1 MPLTDTAIRS
11 KKPGTKPSKYAD
23 GGGLY
28 IEVRPTGTKLWRYR
42 YRIGKA
48 ENIFAI
54 GEYFDDKRNGHV
66 SLEQARRARDDARVL
81 VRQGVHP
88 THQRRQDRLVKL
100 AEATNTFEGVARE
113 WMGKHPDWSSYYR
126 NQIKRNFE
134 VDVFPKIGQTPIREV
149 NAAQLLK
156 ILQDIEN
163 RGAETV
169 ALNVRQ
175 WSSAIFRFAVST
187 LRADS
192 DPAAALKGAIV
203 RPPTKHSRAL
213 SHDELKALVLD
224 INGYAGYR
232 TTVIGLHLLLLTF
245 VRTIEL
251 RSSRWSDIDLDKSE
265 WRVPA
270 GRMKSR
276 KEHIVPL
283 SRQSVELIKE
293 LKTLTGGRDYLF
305 PNYRQPS
312 KFMCATTINRAL
324 ERLGYAGRDGLGFA
338 AHGFRSTAST
348 MLNEAEFRGDA
359 IERQLAH
366 HDRNKTRASY
376 NRAEYLP
383 ERRRM
388 MQQWADYVDQ
398 LRSERAEATP
408 VELPGPSFIE
418 HGSRV
423 EGILVNLRLK
433 A

>member
-1 MPLTDTAIRS
+1 MPLTDTAIRT
-11 KKPGTKPSKYAD
+11 KKPGKTPSKYAD

-28 IEVRPTGTKLWRYR
+28 LEVRPTGTKLWRYR

-54 GEYFDDKRNGHV
+54 GEYFDDKRSGHV

-81 VRQGVHP
+81 VRQGIHP

-100 AEATNTFEGVARE
+100 AEASNTFEGVARE
-113 WMGKHPDWSSYYR
+113 WMGKHTDWSNYYR
-126 NQIKRNFE
+126 NQVKRSFE
-134 VDVFPKIGQTPIREV
+134 VDVFPKIGQLPIREV

-156 ILQDIEN
+156 ILQDIEG

-203 RPPTKHSRAL
+203 RPPTKHSKAL
-213 SHDELKALVLD
+213 THDELKSLVMA
-224 INGYAGYR
+224 ISGYVGYR
-232 TTVIGLHLLLLTF
+232 TTVIALHLLLLTF

-251 RSSRWSDIDLDKSE
+251 RAAQWSEIDLEKAQ

-270 GRMKSR
+270 RRMKMR
-276 KEHIVPL
+276 EAHTIPL
-283 SRQSVELIKE
+283 SRQSIALIEE
-293 LKTLTGGRDYLF
+293 LKTLTGGREYLF
-305 PNYRQPS
+305 PNLRRPNE
-312 KFMCATTINRAL
+312 FMCATTINRAL
-324 ERLGYAGRDGLGFA
+324 ERLGYTGRDGLGFA
-338 AHGFRSTAST
+338 AHGFRATAST
-348 MLNEAEFRGDA
+348 LLNEAEFRGDA

-366 HDRNKTRASY
+366 KDRNKTRASY
-376 NRAEYLP
+376 NRAEYLS
-383 ERRRM
+383 ERRGM
-388 MQQWADYVDQ
+388 MQQWADYIDQ
-398 LRSERAEATP
+398 LRSEPAGATP
-408 VELPGPSFIE
+408 TELSVSSSIE
-418 HGSRV
+418 RGGQA
-423 EGILVNLRLK
+423 EGILLNPKLR